1 MAVREIQTPL
11 DETTIRSLRVGDEV
25 FLSGVLVTARDVAHK
40 YMVEKKPAFLRPLLR
55 GAALYHCG
63 PVMRKER
70 KGWKAVSAGPTTS
83 IREEP
88 YTADVIQAYRVRAII
103 GKGGMGPRT
112 LEACRRFG
120 AVYLHAVGGAAV
132 TLAQRVVQ
140 VREVHMLEEFGMP
153 EACWVFEVDNFPA
166 VVTMDAAGGSL
177 HAEIT
182 ARSHMALERFLG
194 RAIR

>member
-1 MAVREIQTPL
+1 MTVREIQTPL

-25 FLSGVLVTARDVAHK
+25 FLSGLVVTARDVAHK
-40 YMVEKKPAFLRPLLR
+40 FMVEKRPSFLRPFLR
-55 GAALYHCG
+55 GSALYHCG
-63 PVMRKER
+63 PVMKKER
-70 KGWKAVSAGPTTS
+70 NTWKAVAAGPTTS

-88 YTADVIQAYRVRAII
+88 FTADVIQAYRVRAII

-120 AVYLHAVGGAAV
+120 CAYLHATGGAAV
-132 TLAQRVVQ
+132 SLAQRIVH
-140 VREVHMLEEFGMP
+140 VRDVLKLEEFGMP
-153 EACWVFEVDNFPA
+153 EAFWLFEVENFPA
-166 VVTMDAAGGSL
+166 VVTMDASGASL
-177 HAEIT
+177 HAEIA

>member
-1 MAVREIQTPL
+1 MREIQTPL
-11 DETTIRSLRVGDEV
+11 DETTVRSLRVGDEV

-40 YMVEKKPAFLRPLLR
+40 FMVEKKPTFLRPLLR
-55 GAALYHCG
+55 GSAIYHCG
-63 PVMRKER
+63 PVMKKER
-70 KGWKAVSAGPTTS
+70 STWKALSAGPTTS
-83 IREEP
+83 AREEP
-88 YTADVIQAYRVRAII
+88 YTADVIQSYRVRAIV

-132 TLAQRVVQ
+132 SLAQRVVH
-140 VREVHMLEEFGMP
+140 VRDVLKLDEFGMP
-153 EACWVFEVDNFPA
+153 EAFWVFEVEGFPT
-166 VVTMDAAGGSL
+166 VVTMDASGASL
-177 HAEIT
+177 HAEIA

>member
-1 MAVREIQTPL
+1 MTVREIQTPL
-11 DETTIRSLRVGDEV
+11 DETTVRSLRVGDEV
-25 FLSGVLVTARDVAHK
+25 FLSGLVVTARDVAHK
-40 YMVEKKPAFLRPLLR
+40 FMVEKRPSFLRSFLR
-55 GAALYHCG
+55 GSALYHCG
-63 PVMRKER
+63 PVMKKER
-70 KGWKAVSAGPTTS
+70 NTWKAVAAGPTTS

-132 TLAQRVVQ
+132 SLAQRIVH
-140 VREVHMLEEFGMP
+140 VRDVLKLEEFGMP
-153 EACWVFEVDNFPA
+153 EAFWLFEVENFPV
-166 VVTMDAAGGSL
+166 VVTMDASGASL
-177 HAEIT
+177 NAEIA
-182 ARSHMALERFLG
+182 ARSHVALERFLG

>member
-1 MAVREIQTPL
+1 MTVREIQTPL
-11 DETTIRSLRVGDEV
+11 DETTVRSLRVGDEV
-25 FLSGVLVTARDVAHK
+25 ALSGLLVTARDVAHK
-40 YMVEKKPAFLRPLLR
+40 FMVEKKPTFLRSILR

-63 PVMRKER
+63 PVMKKER
-70 KGWKAVSAGPTTS
+70 NTWKAVAAGPTTS

-88 YTADVIQAYRVRAII
+88 YTAEVIQSYRVRAIV

-120 AVYLHAVGGAAV
+120 AVYLHAIGGAAV
-132 TLAQRVVQ
+132 TLAHKIVQ
-140 VREVHMLEEFGMP
+140 VRDVLKLDEFGMP
-153 EACWVFEVDNFPA
+153 EAFWLFEVENFPT
-166 VVTMDAAGGSL
+166 VVTMDASGASL
-177 HAEIT
+177 HAEIA